1 MLDKKYIEAYNNIK
15 ADDDLKEKILLRADE
30 NFRAKKQY
38 DKYFFMRSTVYAA
51 AACVIIV
58 FGILIFNVQISKI
71 TSPELLYK
79 SEVISAKSTELGDSE
94 TMAVS
99 FGTKHINASG
109 LPLEI
114 KTSKETKISVS
125 HGKLQAFYEDT
136 KELILVGTDFT
147 INEDVVLFWDLSS
160 VTCTTPCLVTECDNT
175 YSEYILE
182 ESKENGY
189 IIRLA
194 KRFTK

>member
-1 MLDKKYIEAYNNIK
+1 MLDNKYIEAYNNIRVK
-15 ADDDLKEKILLRADE
+15 GDLKEKILLRADE
-30 NFRAKKQY
+30 NFHARKQY
-38 DKYFFMRSTVYAA
+38 KKFYFMRSTACVA
-51 AACVIIV
+51 AACAIIV
-58 FGILIFNVQISKI
+58 FSILIFNTQLSKS

-79 SEVISAKSTELGDSE
+79 DEIISARSVNLCESE

-109 LPLEI
+109 LHLEI
-114 KTSKETKISVS
+114 KTDRETKVSVS
-125 HGKLQAFYEDT
+125 HGKLQAFYGDT

-147 INEDVVLFWDLSS
+147 VNEDVVLFWDLSS
-160 VTCTTPCLVTECDNT
+160 VTHTSPCLVTECDET

>member
-1 MLDKKYIEAYNNIK
+1 MLDKKHIEAYNNIK
-15 ADDDLKEKILLRADE
+15 ADGDLKEKILLRADE

-38 DKYFFMRSTVYAA
+38 DKFFFIKSTVCAA
-51 AACVIIV
+51 AACAIIV
-58 FGILIFNVQISKI
+58 LGILIFKVQISKS
-71 TSPELLYK
+71 TSPQLLYK
-79 SEVISAKSTELGDSE
+79 SEVISAKSTELEDSE
-94 TMAVS
+94 TIAVS

-114 KTSKETKISVS
+114 KTDRETKVSVS
-125 HGKLQAFYEDT
+125 HGTLQAFHEDT

-160 VTCTTPCLVTECDNT
+160 VTHDSPCLVTECDET